1 MYGRFTVL
9 ALVAAGGLLL
19 VRGSST
25 DAAERELFPT
35 GSGGTPRAATGG
47 SDDLAAISGARA
59 LPERDEPSPD
69 QLIPARVRRLSNA
82 EYDGSVRA
90 LLGTDLTPGHD
101 FAPDARQSGFTENEA
116 QRVDTVRAMQL
127 SAAAEKL
134 AAESR
139 RSFGLIAT
147 CETPADPEAC
157 ARSFIASFGER
168 AYRRPL
174 IEEEA
179 SGLLEVFRAGALDAS
194 YEDGIELVVR
204 ALLQSSGFVYVTEL
218 GDSFLSDGSTV
229 TLTGDEIARSLAYLV
244 TGGPPDRELQRVA
257 ATGALDS
264 PATRRSQLQRLRS
277 EHPESREHLVRVL
290 REWLQIDAIENTAKD
305 ISFYPSYELLW
316 NHFIRESHA
325 FIAAVLDQNDD
336 ASNDLN
342 TLLSADWTVGDKTL
356 GGFYDAKELGN
367 GRLKLTARRGILN
380 QGAFLSVQSHARSSA
395 PVLRGAVIARRLAC
409 IPVPAPG
416 TVGISPLPPP
426 PDPKLTTRQRFDVH
440 STNPMCADCHASID
454 DFGNAFEQYDGMG
467 QYRQTENSVDVD
479 SKTEVSVGAD
489 FDGAYKDSNAL
500 AEALAKSPAVRECFA
515 RYLFRAASA
524 RSNESSGAAD
534 AASSEDG
541 FISEWRALPD
551 AKRGNVMDT
560 LEALVSSH
568 YFTQR
573 RVR

>member
-1 MYGRFTVL
+1 MYRRFTVL
-9 ALVAAGGLLL
+9 ALVAVGGFVL

-25 DAAERELFPT
+25 DAAEPKLSPA
-35 GSGGTPRAATGG
+35 GTPLAAAPSG
-47 SDDLAAISGARA
+47 DDLAANGGAKAR
-59 LPERDEPSPD
+59 LSDRPSPD

-82 EYDGSVRA
+82 EYDGSVHA
-90 LLGTDLTPGHD
+90 LLGTSLTPGHD

-116 QRVDTVRAMQL
+116 QRVDTVRALQL

-134 AAESR
+134 AVESR
-139 RSFGLIAT
+139 RSFGLIAV

-157 ARSFIASFGER
+157 ARSFIASFGAR

-174 IEEEA
+174 IEAEA
-179 SGLLEVFRAGALDAS
+179 SGLLDVYRAGALDAS
-194 YEDGIELVVR
+194 HEDGIELVVR
-204 ALLQSSGFVYVTEL
+204 ALLQSSGFLYVTEL
-218 GDSFLSDGSTV
+218 GDPFLSDGSTV
-229 TLTGDEIARSLAYLV
+229 RLTSDEIASSLAYLV
-244 TGGPPDRELQRVA
+244 TGGPPDRELTQA
-257 ATGALDS
+257 AAAGALDS
-264 PATRRSQLQRLRS
+264 PDARRSQLQRLRR

-290 REWLQIDAIENTAKD
+290 REWLQIDSIENTAKD
-305 ISFYPSYELLW
+305 IAFYPTYELLW

-325 FIAAVLDQNDD
+325 FIAAVLDQNDG
-336 ASNDLN
+336 ATNDLN
-342 TLLSADWTVGDKTL
+342 TLLSADWTVGNKTL
-356 GGFYDAKELGN
+356 AEFYEAQELGN
-367 GRLKLTARRGILN
+367 GRLKLTSRRGILN

-409 IPVPAPG
+409 IPVPSPG

-467 QYRQTENSVDVD
+467 QFRQTENSAEVD

-489 FDGAYKDSNAL
+489 FDGSYTDSNAL

-541 FISEWRALPD
+541 FIGEWRALPD